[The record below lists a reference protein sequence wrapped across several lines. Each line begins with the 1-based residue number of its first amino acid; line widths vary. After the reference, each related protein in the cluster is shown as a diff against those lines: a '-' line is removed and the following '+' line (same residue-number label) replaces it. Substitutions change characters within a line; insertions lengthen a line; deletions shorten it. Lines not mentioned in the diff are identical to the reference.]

1 MNIATNISSGTLYL
15 IWKSGAQYWNGS
27 AFEAYNG
34 SDWSSQYAQTATVQ
48 AGNVNATPPT
58 DASDY
63 ELRLQAGGSP
73 ATTDA
78 IVDAGTTYF
87 DSPVSEAGGSGGGT
101 TIQITGDVTYSGPVA
116 VTGAVSFYRGDA
128 VTLEWSIE
136 DYTGTV
142 SDGDVTSLRFIT
154 IDTYRDASQSTYNS
168 SLTKAGTAS
177 LSAGTLTLSF
187 TLSASD
193 TATLTAGANNDGATK
208 YQCQAIATASD
219 TTLVDVVATVRRRIG
234 VAS

>member
-78 IVDAGTTYF
+78 IVDAG
-87 DSPVSEAGGSGGGT
+87 P
-101 TIQITGDVTYSGPVA
+101 IP
-116 VTGAVSFYRGDA
+116 
-128 VTLEWSIE
+128 
-136 DYTGTV
+136 
-142 SDGDVTSLRFIT
+142 VTSSGSSGDTIT
-154 IDTYRDASQSTYNS
+154 IDGDSVEIN
-168 SLTKAGTAS
+168 
-177 LSAGTLTLSF
+177 
-187 TLSASD
+187 
-193 TATLTAGANNDGATK
+193 
-208 YQCQAIATASD
+208 
-219 TTLVDVVATVRRRIG
+219 
-234 VAS
+234 